1 MMDALKN
8 TNPTLARFAMT
19 MTVTMALAL
28 AACQSQHTKP
38 TSAQIESVA
47 MTAGQQNAAGA
58 ERQLSD
64 WAAQGLPVAQREL
77 GILYRP
83 RPARRADA
91 QHLLEQAAR
100 AGDTEAAFQLGELYR
115 TAVAGVTP
123 QPAAAW
129 PWYRIAADKKHAQA
143 ALMLA
148 LLARNGEGVA
158 RDDAV
163 AAHWLTVASELGE
176 AHAMFLLSN
185 AYHDGQGVPRDAA
198 KARQML
204 EQAAEHD
211 YPPAIQELAMTVQT
225 GDALS
230 PRDELRAS
238 HLMKEANE
246 HRHNNWNT
254 F

>member
-1 MMDALKN
+1 
-8 TNPTLARFAMT
+8 MT
-19 MTVTMALAL
+19 MTVALTMAL
-28 AACQSQHTKP
+28 AACQPQNTKP

-47 MTAGQQNAAGA
+47 MAASQQGAAGA
-58 ERQLSD
+58 ERQLRD
-64 WAAQGLPVAQREL
+64 WAAQGWPVAQREL
-77 GILYRP
+77 GMLYRP

-91 QHLLEQAAR
+91 LQLLEQAAR
-100 AGDTEAAFQLGELYR
+100 AGDTEAAFELGELER

-123 QPAAAW
+123 DPAAAW
-129 PWYRIAADKKHAQA
+129 PWYRMAAEKKHARA

-163 AAHWLTVASELGE
+163 AAHWLTVAAELGE

-185 AYHDGQGVPRDAA
+185 AYHDGQGVPRDAGQ
-198 KARQML
+198 ARQLL
-204 EQAAEHD
+204 EAAAEHD

-230 PRDELRAS
+230 PKDELRAS

-246 HRHNNWNT
+246 HRHNSWNT